1 MTETLTAEAVQ
12 QTQQAYLTAA
22 TQTGE
27 LRGTVVEFTVDGK
40 EWAPVIFDL
49 AEGAHPIAARATV
62 YREGWVVPTVVTVL
76 WEEAMPA
83 DEAWSGLWLARPH
96 VLFGAFALRAAL
108 RRAFADVLG
117 DRREPD
123 DLPSGIPERTTSETA
138 VDWYARIGAVATEDD
153 LNALRAEARAAR
165 VIDLDMK
172 RALDERRAALVA
184 DAWKPEADPTPASTY
199 DKAKGTAVAE
209 RAPVSERP
217 ARLAPQD
224 HLPSNRAARRA
235 RKKGRR

>member
-1 MTETLTAEAVQ
+1 MTDTLTAEAVQ

-27 LRGTVVEFTVDGK
+27 LRGTAVEFTLDGK
-40 EWAPVIFDL
+40 DWAPVIFDL
-49 AEGAHPIAARATV
+49 ADGAHPIAARATV

-76 WEEAMPA
+76 WEEAVPA
-83 DEAWSGLWLARPH
+83 DDAWAGLWLARPH

-123 DLPSGIPERTTSETA
+123 DLPSGVPERTTPETA
-138 VDWYARIGAVATEDD
+138 VDWYARIGAVATEAE
-153 LNALRAEARAAR
+153 LNTVRAEARAAR

-172 RALDERRAALVA
+172 KALDERRAELTA
-184 DAWKPEADPTPASTY
+184 DAWAPEAETSAAPY
-199 DKAKGTAVAE
+199 DKAKGSALAE
-209 RAPVSERP
+209 RAARP
-217 ARLAPQD
+217 APQD
-224 HLPSNRAARRA
+224 HLPGNRAARRA